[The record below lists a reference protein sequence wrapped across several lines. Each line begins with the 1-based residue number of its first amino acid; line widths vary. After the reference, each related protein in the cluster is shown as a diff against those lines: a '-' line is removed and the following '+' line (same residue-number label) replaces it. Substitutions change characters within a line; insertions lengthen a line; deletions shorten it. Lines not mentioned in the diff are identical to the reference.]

1 MDKREKLIS
10 VQFKMYQNVSTFFFS
25 QVCFAQCSIQFT
37 LYTFH
42 DISENIFNL
51 IYRILLLCTFLF
63 EKLKSS
69 VFSFPS
75 NKYHQQQRKQM
86 KMDNM
91 VKVNNKDTNDV
102 IGIAQLQ
109 DRYIDSKIVPRSA
122 LCAAEVSCLVS
133 AELLRLSLV
142 D

>member
-1 MDKREKLIS
+1 
-10 VQFKMYQNVSTFFFS
+10 
-25 QVCFAQCSIQFT
+25 
-37 LYTFH
+37 
-42 DISENIFNL
+42 
-51 IYRILLLCTFLF
+51 
-63 EKLKSS
+63 
-69 VFSFPS
+69 
-75 NKYHQQQRKQM
+75 M

-109 DRYIDSKIVPRSA
+109 DRYIDSKTVPRSA

>member
-1 MDKREKLIS
+1 
-10 VQFKMYQNVSTFFFS
+10 
-25 QVCFAQCSIQFT
+25 
-37 LYTFH
+37 
-42 DISENIFNL
+42 
-51 IYRILLLCTFLF
+51 
-63 EKLKSS
+63 
-69 VFSFPS
+69 
-75 NKYHQQQRKQM
+75 M

-142 D
+142 DWKRALMFQNDLLFYEMMKIW

>member
-1 MDKREKLIS
+1 
-10 VQFKMYQNVSTFFFS
+10 
-25 QVCFAQCSIQFT
+25 
-37 LYTFH
+37 
-42 DISENIFNL
+42 
-51 IYRILLLCTFLF
+51 
-63 EKLKSS
+63 
-69 VFSFPS
+69 
-75 NKYHQQQRKQM
+75 
-86 KMDNM
+86 MDNM
-91 VKVNNKDTNDV
+91 VKVNNKNTNDV